1 MSKIGCRPFWMDY
14 IQTDLPNCTND
25 SQINL
30 FLSSL
35 TKLNSI
41 SSEKEMIEE
50 YNCLKPCKFMEYKVK
65 TWLLLCH

>member
-1 MSKIGCRPFWMDY
+1 MIVLDGWFQCLVKGFELG
-14 IQTDLPNCTND
+14 QD
-25 SQINL
+25 SEINL

-50 YNCLKPCKFMEYKVK
+50 YNCLKPCKFMEYKVS
-65 TWLLLCH
+65 